1 VVYKIEDIEK
11 FAFELQNKFKESY
24 EEYESLMK
32 TLINISNDKESL
44 YGIIT
49 YINEN
54 LMEQVSH
61 LSSVTAELFTKAQ
74 MKLDSIKER
83 K

>member
-1 VVYKIEDIEK
+1 MYNIEDIEK

-32 TLINISNDKESL
+32 TLINISGEKKAL
-44 YGIIT
+44 YDIIT
-49 YINEN
+49 YVNEN

-61 LSSVTAELFTKAQ
+61 LSSITAELFTKAQ
-74 MKLDSIKER
+74 MKIDLIKER